1 MKKEEFKFSSTDML
15 AIQKEES
22 GYLYDRGESLYR
34 NGHKEEAINY
44 YNVAAIFGNIDA
56 INALAGHY
64 LCGILEKININ
75 LGIAY
80 YTMSANKGDI
90 SATYMLGHIN
100 ESDIFGINNLEKAIY
115 YYKKAV
121 GLIIKEISED
131 AVLDSEELLDY
142 PYLCIAMAKVILK
155 GKYIKK
161 DIGLSYLFAKRAY
174 QGYQIKN
181 SNDFGMTKA
190 VEEFLKSKDFDEI
203 RKKYDYKYKNR
214 FFEYGDEE
222 EYEAESQKID
232 GSNSID
238 FDDLDLDDD
247 VPF

>member
-64 LCGILEKININ
+64 LCGIPEKININ

-80 YTMSANKGDI
+80 FTMSANKGDI

-174 QGYQIKN
+174 DGYKMSK
-181 SNDFGMTKA
+181 SNDFGLIKA
-190 VEEFLKSKDFDEI
+190 TEDFMNLKDFDEI
-203 RKKYDYKYKNR
+203 RKKYDYRYKNR
-214 FFEYGDEE
+214 FFEYGEE
-222 EYEAESQKID
+222 EPYEEKKEMD
-232 GSNSID
+232 DSID
-238 FDDLDLDDD
+238 IDDLDFDDD